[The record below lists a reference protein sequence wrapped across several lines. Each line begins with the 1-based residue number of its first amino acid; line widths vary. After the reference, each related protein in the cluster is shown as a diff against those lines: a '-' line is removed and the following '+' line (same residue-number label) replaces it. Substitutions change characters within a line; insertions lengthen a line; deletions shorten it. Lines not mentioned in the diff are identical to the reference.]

1 MILVISKEAQKPKV
15 SIVVEQAFDMLA
27 WKEKRGMDRR
37 DFIKGMTL
45 AGVVATGAGVVG
57 CAPTAPQSGES
68 NTEGKLA
75 SASAIEPVE
84 VIDTDIAVVGA
95 GVSGL
100 SAAIEAREQGVEVVV
115 LEKQPQCGGN
125 GVIVECVFAKDS
137 KLQKEMGIEFP
148 LSQVLAGEQDMAR
161 YLGDITAWRNLAS
174 QSAANIDWLMSHG
187 VKFATVD
194 DYSGFSHVACAHEF
208 EGGGAAAMET
218 LAAAAKDAG
227 AQFMMETSGDQLI
240 IDEEGN
246 VTGVYALNKAGEYLQ
261 INAKAVL
268 LATGGF
274 QGNPEMMAE
283 RGYPEDNCFDEG
295 MPGHTGDGLRMAIA
309 AGGAD
314 VSMKRTHITAQS
326 LRDWPVSGKKVFS
339 LADPGDYVWVN
350 QDGLRF
356 ANESCGLEC
365 PVYPPN
371 AIFSQERSYSLFDN
385 DFLERYDAVQD
396 VADAVAGDS
405 VGDKFTADTL
415 DELAEMAGIDP
426 IALKSTVEHYNECC
440 AKGEDDEFGKS
451 ADLMFP
457 IQTPPY
463 YLLHKIVRFMC
474 TIGGI
479 HTNNH
484 MQVIDMARKPISGLY
499 AIGVDGCELYV
510 TAYTLGIAGSAN
522 ANNVYSGRVAVQHAV
537 ENCL

>member
-1 MILVISKEAQKPKV
+1 
-15 SIVVEQAFDMLA
+15 
-27 WKEKRGMDRR
+27 MDRR
-37 DFIKGMTL
+37 SFLKGVTL
-45 AGVVATGAGVVG
+45 AGVAAAGAGLAG
-57 CAPTAPQSGES
+57 CAPTAPQASGPTENAGTDLA
-68 NTEGKLA
+68 NT
-75 SASAIEPVE
+75 SIEPVE
-84 VIDTDIAVVGA
+84 TMDTDIVIVGA

-100 SAAIEAREQGVEVVV
+100 SAAIEACEQGAQTVV
-115 LEKQPQCGGN
+115 LEKQQQCGGN
-125 GVIVECVFAKDS
+125 GVIVECVFARDS
-137 KLQKEMGIEFP
+137 SMQKEMGIEFP
-148 LSQVLAGEQDMAR
+148 LSQVLAGEQDISR

-174 QSAANIDWLMSHG
+174 ASAANIDWLIDHG

-208 EGGGAAAMET
+208 EGGGAAAMESLT
-218 LAAAAKDAG
+218 KAAQDAG
-227 AQFMMETSGDQLI
+227 ATFLMETSGDQLI
-240 IDEEGN
+240 IDENGK
-246 VTGVYALNKAGEYLQ
+246 VTGIYALNKSGDYIQ

-326 LRDWPVSGKKVFS
+326 LRDWPVPSKKVFS

-350 QDGLRF
+350 QDGVRF
-356 ANESCGLEC
+356 ANENCGVAC

-385 DFLERYDAVQD
+385 AFCERYDAVQD
-396 VADAVAGDS
+396 IADAVAADT
-405 VGDKFTADTL
+405 VGDKFVADTL
-415 DELAEMAGIDP
+415 DELAEKAGIDP
-426 IALKSTVEHYNECC
+426 AALKETVAHYNECC
-440 AKGEDDEFGKS
+440 AKGEDDEFGKDPS
-451 ADLMFP
+451 LMFP
-457 IQTPPY
+457 IETPPF

-479 HTNNH
+479 HTNSS
-484 MQVIDMARKPISGLY
+484 MQVIDMARKPVEGLY

-537 ENCL
+537 ETLL